1 MSSVAAAD
9 APAIPI
15 TFITLDEDAARRE
28 RIGAEFDRLGL
39 TATRLAATRWTRLSP
54 EEQQHYYS
62 DALNA
67 RTYFRPLVAG
77 EKGCYA
83 SHIRAWRA
91 LLDSANAAC
100 VVLED
105 DVGLRDDFA
114 SVVSAIAA
122 LPPDWDMVKLIG
134 RDNEKLR
141 SSRPLVGDYRL
152 VHYRRV
158 PSLTAGYVVSRGG
171 AAKLL
176 ASRVP
181 FGRPIDVDLRH
192 WWECGDGLRIA
203 GVVPAAITLDDTSF
217 QSSIGAK
224 ADDPGL
230 ARQWRKF
237 SHKLHYSVHNA
248 LASARIPPP

>member
-1 MSSVAAAD
+1 M
-9 APAIPI
+9 
-15 TFITLDEDAARRE
+15 
-28 RIGAEFDRLGL
+28 
-39 TATRLAATRWTRLSP
+39 
-54 EEQQHYYS
+54 
-62 DALNA
+62 
-67 RTYFRPLVAG
+67 
-77 EKGCYA
+77 
-83 SHIRAWRA
+83 
-91 LLDSANAAC
+91 LDSANAAC

-203 GVVPAAITLDDTSF
+203 GVVPAAITLDDTSL

-224 ADDPGL
+224 ADDVSL
-230 ARQWRKF
+230 VRKWRKF
-237 SHKLHYSVHNA
+237 SHKLRYSVHNA
-248 LASARIPPP
+248 LAAARARDR